1 LARGER
7 ELQNVAL
14 STRDWNRLQD
24 QVAPIPNIE
33 IAMPNAEER
42 ESKSITRLA
51 ILGSIVGAVLVVAA
65 VEYIRQSRKTK
76 EPIQLAIDKNPR
88 T

>member
-14 STRDWNRLQD
+14 FTRDWNRLQD
-24 QVAPIPNIE
+24 QVAPIPNVE

>member
-1 LARGER
+1 
-7 ELQNVAL
+7 
-14 STRDWNRLQD
+14 
-24 QVAPIPNIE
+24 
-33 IAMPNAEER
+33 MPNAEER